1 MIKKI
6 LIANRG
12 EIAVRIIRACKEL
25 GIETVAV
32 YSTADEN
39 ALHVQLATEAVCIG
53 GPKAKDSYL
62 NMQNVLS
69 AACLTGCDAIHPG
82 FGFLSE
88 NAAFARLV
96 QKCGLIFIGPR
107 PEVIEKMGD
116 KAAARKLM
124 IQSKVSVVPGST
136 GVVSTPSEGKKIA
149 VEIGYPVLIKASAGG
164 GGKGMRIATSNEDF
178 EAMFYA
184 AKSEAK
190 NAFGDDSVYVEKL
203 IENPK
208 HIEVQILGD
217 KYGNIIH
224 LYERDCSMQRRKQ
237 KMLEEAPCFSI
248 TESVRKAIIDDAV
261 KAAKAAKY
269 DSAGTVEFVLDK
281 NNKHYFIEMNT
292 RIQVEH
298 PITEMIT
305 GVDIVKQ
312 QIRIADKQPL
322 TIKQE
327 DVKKTGFA
335 IECRINAEDIRNNF
349 MPSLGKITFFHTP
362 GGKGVRID
370 SAIYTGCEISPF
382 YDSMILKVIAFAQ
395 TRLEC
400 IRKMRAAL
408 EELIVDGVKTNLE
421 LQYMILH
428 HPLFVE
434 GNYDTSFIEGF
445 LKGLEESGEFI

>member
-1 MIKKI
+1 MIKRI

-32 YSTADEN
+32 YSTVDEN

-53 GPKAKDSYL
+53 GPRAKDSYL
-62 NMQNVLS
+62 NMQNILS

-88 NAAFARLV
+88 NASFARLV
-96 QKCGLIFIGPR
+96 QKCGLIFIGPK
-107 PEVIEKMGD
+107 PDVIEKMGD

-136 GVVSTPSEGKKIA
+136 GVVQTPEEGKRIA

-164 GGKGMRIATSNEDF
+164 GGKGMRVATSNDDF
-178 EAMFYA
+178 EEMFFA
-184 AKSEAK
+184 AKQEAK

-224 LYERDCSMQRRKQ
+224 LFERDCSMQRRKQ

-248 TESVRKAIIDDAV
+248 TEGVRKAIIDDAI
-261 KAAKAAKY
+261 KAAKACKY

-312 QIRIADKQPL
+312 QIRIADKQKL

-327 DVKKTGFA
+327 NVHRTGFA
-335 IECRINAEDIRNNF
+335 IECRINAEDIRKNF

-362 GGKGVRID
+362 GGKGIRID

-428 HPLFVE
+428 HPQFVE